1 MRKITRLERIKS
13 KAVKIA
19 LTAFRADPS
28 LGSRHARSLFS
39 EIVAH
44 LQSGLSEEAV
54 VQEIVKKNRSTTLPD
69 GKLSLF

>member
-1 MRKITRLERIKS
+1 MRKVTRLERIKS
-13 KAVKIA
+13 KAIKIA

-44 LQSGLSEEAV
+44 LQSGLTEEAV